1 MAETTLQIQPR
12 ETGGSPTARA
22 VRRQGL
28 VPGILYGRGR
38 EPYPFQIDVPTL
50 REALS
55 GEAGRHAILQV
66 SVPGE
71 SSPTP
76 AILKDFQLDLVRDR
90 LTHLDLLAISM
101 TEKITTTVAV
111 HVEGEAPGVVDDGG
125 VLEQPV
131 HEIEVSAL
139 PGDVPNV
146 ITVDVSSLGTGDT
159 IKLGDITPPSGVEWA
174 TDPET
179 VLATILQPTTME
191 DIEAEAAE
199 GEAAAEGEEPAE
211 GEAAGGRRRR
221 RVRLRVAPP
230 GHARGTPAPLRR
242 RLAGRAGRRPGQ
254 SRPAVRAHAAQPRLP
269 RRSTLL
275 CERSRGE
282 LPQQVQRPLRRGA
295 ARRGA
300 VALLGPETYMNLSGP
315 PVANAARFFKVEP
328 AQVIAV
334 YDDIE
339 VDFDRIRAKLGGGLQ
354 GHNGLR
360 SMADALGTR
369 DFLRVRL
376 GVGRPR
382 RGDPREHRR
391 LRAGAVRG
399 RRGPRLA
406 GRARRR
412 RRAAAPRRGRRGGRE
427 AVPLGASGG
436 AGVRTLAPA
445 AAARAPAVPER
456 AVLRALAPGVLAL
469 PDLAFLVL
477 ELPLR
482 PGLSPARPDR
492 T

>member
-71 SSPTP
+71 SAPTP

-111 HVEGEAPGVVDDGG
+111 HVEGDAPGVVDDGG

-146 ITVDVSSLGTGDT
+146 ITVDISSLATGDT
-159 IKLGDITPPSGVEWA
+159 IKLGDLTPPSGVEWA

-199 GEAAAEGEEPAE
+199 EGEGVAEGEAPAE
-211 GEAAGGRRRR
+211 GEAGPAEDAGGE
-221 RVRLRVAPP
+221 
-230 GHARGTPAPLRR
+230 
-242 RLAGRAGRRPGQ
+242 
-254 SRPAVRAHAAQPRLP
+254 SE
-269 RRSTLL
+269 S
-275 CERSRGE
+275 E
-282 LPQQVQRPLRRGA
+282 
-295 ARRGA
+295 
-300 VALLGPETYMNLSGP
+300 
-315 PVANAARFFKVEP
+315 
-328 AQVIAV
+328 
-334 YDDIE
+334 
-339 VDFDRIRAKLGGGLQ
+339 
-354 GHNGLR
+354 
-360 SMADALGTR
+360 
-369 DFLRVRL
+369 
-376 GVGRPR
+376 
-382 RGDPREHRR
+382 
-391 LRAGAVRG
+391 
-399 RRGPRLA
+399 
-406 GRARRR
+406 
-412 RRAAAPRRGRRGGRE
+412 
-427 AVPLGASGG
+427 
-436 AGVRTLAPA
+436 
-445 AAARAPAVPER
+445 
-456 AVLRALAPGVLAL
+456 
-469 PDLAFLVL
+469 
-477 ELPLR
+477 
-482 PGLSPARPDR
+482 
-492 T
+492 

>member
-146 ITVDVSSLGTGDT
+146 ITVDIS
-159 IKLGDITPPSGVEWA
+159 
-174 TDPET
+174 
-179 VLATILQPTTME
+179 
-191 DIEAEAAE
+191 
-199 GEAAAEGEEPAE
+199 EP
-211 GEAAGGRRRR
+211 R
-221 RVRLRVAPP
+221 
-230 GHARGTPAPLRR
+230 
-242 RLAGRAGRRPGQ
+242 
-254 SRPAVRAHAAQPRLP
+254 
-269 RRSTLL
+269 
-275 CERSRGE
+275 
-282 LPQQVQRPLRRGA
+282 
-295 ARRGA
+295 
-300 VALLGPETYMNLSGP
+300 
-315 PVANAARFFKVEP
+315 
-328 AQVIAV
+328 
-334 YDDIE
+334 
-339 VDFDRIRAKLGGGLQ
+339 
-354 GHNGLR
+354 
-360 SMADALGTR
+360 
-369 DFLRVRL
+369 
-376 GVGRPR
+376 
-382 RGDPREHRR
+382 HR
-391 LRAGAVRG
+391 
-399 RRGPRLA
+399 
-406 GRARRR
+406 
-412 RRAAAPRRGRRGGRE
+412 
-427 AVPLGASGG
+427 
-436 AGVRTLAPA
+436 
-445 AAARAPAVPER
+445 
-456 AVLRALAPGVLAL
+456 
-469 PDLAFLVL
+469 
-477 ELPLR
+477 
-482 PGLSPARPDR
+482 
-492 T
+492 